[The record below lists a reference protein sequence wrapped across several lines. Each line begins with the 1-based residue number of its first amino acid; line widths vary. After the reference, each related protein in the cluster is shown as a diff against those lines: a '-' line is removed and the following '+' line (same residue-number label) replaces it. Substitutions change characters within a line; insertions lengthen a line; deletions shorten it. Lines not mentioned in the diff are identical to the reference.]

1 MTTSRADQSP
11 RSDRHRTDH
20 ADGENPAAVI
30 SSDSAAVISS
40 DSVTAIIDDDAL
52 MVKVQQHDAHAFQQ
66 LVQRYQG
73 VLFGFFYTNSRDRQL
88 AEDLTQETL
97 LKVYDQAWDYLPL
110 GRFRGWLFRMA
121 RNLLIDT
128 FRRHSRDALIHAG
141 SGADDDQQALSSVVS
156 GVISPDAHAD
166 QRELTGLVDRLL
178 AELPEEQRLTFA
190 LHHFAGLSLPE
201 ISEILETNLSTTK
214 SRLRLTR
221 EKLQA
226 ALMQHGIEDPNRPG
240 TPELDDE

>member
-1 MTTSRADQSP
+1 MTTSRADHSP
-11 RSDRHRTDH
+11 RSDRHR
-20 ADGENPAAVI
+20 ADPPHSEV
-30 SSDSAAVISS
+30 SSA
-40 DSVTAIIDDDAL
+40 AIIDDDAL
-52 MVKVQQHDAHAFQQ
+52 MVKVQQHDARAFQQ
-66 LVQRYQG
+66 LVERYQG
-73 VLFGFFYTNSRDRQL
+73 TLFGFFYTNSRDRQL

-128 FRRHSRDALIHAG
+128 FRRHSRDALIHAA
-141 SGADDDQQALSSVVS
+141 SGADDDQHALTSVVS
-156 GVISPDAHAD
+156 GVVSPDQHAD
-166 QRELTGLVDRLL
+166 ERELTALVDQLL

-201 ISEILETNLSTTK
+201 ISDILETNLSTTK

-226 ALMQHGIEDPNRPG
+226 ALMQYGIEDPNRSG
-240 TPELDDE
+240 LVDLDDD